1 MSTVG
6 SITKPLADISVLVTR
21 PVDQSVR
28 LTQRLQDLGAEVIAF
43 PALAIIGPQ
52 RPEVLNQ
59 HLTEIDYYD
68 WAVFVS
74 PTAVQFGLAA
84 LRQIAPASIAKIN
97 AAAVGAGTEG
107 ALRRAGCNN
116 VIVSEPGADSED
128 LLALPEFIDLTGR
141 RVLILRGEGGREL
154 IADTLRARGAQVEY
168 AECYRRV
175 CPATDPA
182 PLVAALAAHR
192 IQAVT
197 AFSSET
203 LDNLLQLCDSAATA
217 LRALPLFVPH
227 RRIAEH
233 AKALHFS
240 FPIAT
245 APGES
250 GVVAGL
256 VEYFHHD

>member
-1 MSTVG
+1 MTAVG
-6 SITKPLADISVLVTR
+6 SLTKPLADISVLVTR

-28 LTQRLQDLGAEVIAF
+28 LTQRLQDLGAEVISF
-43 PALAIIGPQ
+43 PALAIIGPL
-52 RPEVLNQ
+52 RPELLNQ
-59 HLTEIDYYD
+59 RLAEIEHYD

-84 LRQIAPASIAKIN
+84 LRQTAPASLATIN
-97 AAAVGAGTEG
+97 AAAVGAGTAS
-107 ALRRAGCNN
+107 ALRSAGCRN
-116 VIVSEPGADSED
+116 VVVAESGADSED
-128 LLALPEFIDLTGR
+128 LLALPEFADLSGR

-154 IADTLRARGAQVEY
+154 IADTLRARGAQVDY
-168 AECYRRV
+168 AECYRRA

-182 PLVAALAAHR
+182 PLRVALAAHR

-197 AFSSET
+197 VFSSET
-203 LDNLLQLCDSAATA
+203 LDNLLQLCGSAADL
-217 LRALPLFVPH
+217 LRALPLFAPH

-233 AKALHFS
+233 AKALHFIS
-240 FPIAT
+240 PIAT

>member
-1 MSTVG
+1 
-6 SITKPLADISVLVTR
+6 LVTR

-43 PALAIIGPQ
+43 PALAIVGPQ
-52 RPEVLNQ
+52 RPEMLNQ
-59 HLTEIDYYD
+59 HLAEIEHYD
-68 WAVFVS
+68 WIVFVS

-84 LRQIAPASIAKIN
+84 LRQIAPASLAKIN
-97 AAAVGAGTEG
+97 AAAVGAGTAS
-107 ALRRAGCNN
+107 ALRAAGCSN
-116 VIVSEPGADSED
+116 VIVPEAGADSED
-128 LLALPEFIDLTGR
+128 LLALPEFADLSGR

-154 IADTLRARGAQVEY
+154 IADTLRARGANVDY

-192 IQAVT
+192 IHAVT
-197 AFSSET
+197 VFSSET
-203 LDNLLQLCDSAATA
+203 LDNLLRFCDSAAPA

-233 AKALHFS
+233 AKALQFIL
-240 FPIAT
+240 PIAT

>member
-21 PVDQSVR
+21 PVNQSVR

-43 PALAIIGPQ
+43 PALTIIDTQ
-52 RPEVLNQ
+52 QPEALNQ
-59 HLTEIDYYD
+59 RLAEIEYYD

-97 AAAVGAGTEG
+97 AAAVGAGTAS
-107 ALRRAGCNN
+107 ALRTAGCSN
-116 VIVSEPGADSED
+116 VIVSESGADSED
-128 LLALPEFIDLTGR
+128 LLVLPEFTDLTGR

-154 IADTLRARGAQVEY
+154 IAITLRARGAQVDY

-175 CPATDPA
+175 CPVTDPA
-182 PLVAALAAHR
+182 PLVAALAAQR

-197 AFSSET
+197 VFSSET
-203 LDNLLQLCDSAATA
+203 LDNLLRLCDSAADA

-227 RRIAEH
+227 GRIAEH
-233 AKALHFS
+233 AKALHFIL
-240 FPIAT
+240 PITT

-250 GVVAGL
+250 GVVAGI
-256 VEYFHHD
+256 VEYFQHD

>member
-1 MSTVG
+1 MTVVG
-6 SITKPLADISVLVTR
+6 TITKPLADISVLVTR

-28 LTQRLQDLGAEVIAF
+28 LTQRLQELGAEVIAF

-52 RPEVLNQ
+52 RPEALNQ
-59 HLTEIDYYD
+59 CLVEIEYYD

-84 LRQIAPASIAKIN
+84 LRQIAPASLAKIN
-97 AAAVGAGTEG
+97 TAAVGAGTAS
-107 ALRRAGCNN
+107 ALRKAGCRN
-116 VIVSEPGADSED
+116 VVVSEAGADSED
-128 LLALPEFIDLTGR
+128 LLALPEFADLTGR

-154 IADTLRARGAQVEY
+154 IANTLRARGAQVDY

-182 PLVAALAAHR
+182 PLIAALAARR

-197 AFSSET
+197 VFSSET
-203 LDNLLQLCDSAATA
+203 LDNLLQLCDTAAAA

-227 RRIAEH
+227 SRIAEH
-233 AKALHFS
+233 AKASQFIL
-240 FPIAT
+240 PIAT

>member
-1 MSTVG
+1 MTG
-6 SITKPLADISVLVTR
+6 LAKPLANISVLVTR
-21 PVDQSVR
+21 PVNQSVR
-28 LTQRLQDLGAEVIAF
+28 LTQRLHDLGAEVIAF
-43 PALAIIGPQ
+43 PALAIVGPQ
-52 RPEVLNQ
+52 RPEKLNQ
-59 HLTEIDYYD
+59 QLTEIEHYD
-68 WAVFVS
+68 WTVFVS
-74 PTAVQFGLAA
+74 PTAVQFGLTA

-97 AAAVGAGTEG
+97 AAAVGAGTAS
-107 ALRRAGCNN
+107 ALRTAGCRN
-116 VIVSEPGADSED
+116 VIVPESGADSED
-128 LLALPEFIDLTGR
+128 LLAMPEFADLSGR

-154 IADTLRARGAQVEY
+154 IADTLRARGANVDY

-192 IQAVT
+192 IHAVT
-197 AFSSET
+197 VFSSET
-203 LDNLLQLCDSAATA
+203 LDNLLRFCDSAAPA

-233 AKALHFS
+233 AKVLQFIL
-240 FPIAT
+240 PIAT

>member
-1 MSTVG
+1 MTG
-6 SITKPLADISVLVTR
+6 LTKPLANISVLVTR

-43 PALAIIGPQ
+43 PALAIVGPL
-52 RPEVLNQ
+52 RPELLNQ
-59 HLTEIDYYD
+59 HLTEIEHYD
-68 WAVFVS
+68 WVVFVS

-84 LRQIAPASIAKIN
+84 LRQITPASIAKIN
-97 AAAVGAGTEG
+97 AAAVGAGTAS
-107 ALRRAGCNN
+107 ALHTAGCNN
-116 VIVSEPGADSED
+116 VIVSESGADSED
-128 LLALPEFIDLTGR
+128 LLALPEFADLTGR

-154 IADTLRARGAQVEY
+154 IADTLRARGANVDY

-197 AFSSET
+197 VFSSET
-203 LDNLLQLCDSAATA
+203 LDNLLQLSDSAAAA
-217 LRALPLFVPH
+217 LRVLPMFVPH

-240 FPIAT
+240 LPIAT

>member
-1 MSTVG
+1 MTG
-6 SITKPLADISVLVTR
+6 LAKPLANISVLVTR

-28 LTQRLQDLGAEVIAF
+28 LTQRLHDLGAEVIAF
-43 PALAIIGPQ
+43 PALAIVGPQ
-52 RPEVLNQ
+52 RPEKLNQ
-59 HLTEIDYYD
+59 QLTEIEHYD
-68 WAVFVS
+68 WTVFVS

-97 AAAVGAGTEG
+97 AAAVGAGTAS
-107 ALRRAGCNN
+107 ALRTAGCRNI
-116 VIVSEPGADSED
+116 IVPESGADSED
-128 LLALPEFIDLTGR
+128 LLALPEFADLTGR

-154 IADTLRARGAQVEY
+154 IADTLRARGAKVDY

-197 AFSSET
+197 VFSSET
-203 LDNLLQLCDSAATA
+203 LGNLLRLCDSAAPA

-233 AKALHFS
+233 AKVLQFIL
-240 FPIAT
+240 PIAT